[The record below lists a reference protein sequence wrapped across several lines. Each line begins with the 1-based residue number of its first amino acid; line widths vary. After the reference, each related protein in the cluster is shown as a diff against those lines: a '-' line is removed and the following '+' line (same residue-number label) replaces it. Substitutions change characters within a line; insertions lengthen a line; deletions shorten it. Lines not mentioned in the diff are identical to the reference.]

1 MNKVAHEQGSHMKSS
16 SQSSLL
22 TQQRFL
28 PYFITQFLGAFNDNI
43 FKNVLLLFVAFAS
56 VDTLPISSNLFINLA
71 AGLFILPFFLFSAL
85 AGVLADKYEKS
96 WFIRK
101 VKLLEI
107 LIMSLGAIGF
117 IYESYGILLLLLFLM
132 GTQSAFFGPVK
143 YALLPQQLE
152 PKELVSGNALVET
165 GTFLAILIGT
175 LGAGLIAS
183 HESAK
188 IVAAVCIVLF
198 AVMGYGAS
206 CFIPNAPSNAPD
218 MKIKWRPIAL
228 TRQTLKIAKK
238 DRPTFQA
245 LMAISWFWFL
255 GAAYLTQFPN
265 FTKIHLN
272 GTESAVAFLL
282 ALFSVGIAIGSLACD
297 KLSNHRIEIGIV
309 PMGSFG
315 ISLFGLLM
323 ALAVPENLPQFE
335 SFNQFVGHSELW
347 PLFAYLLL
355 LGISGGIFIVPLY
368 ALMQFRAEPNERAQ
382 VIAGLNIYNSLF
394 MVGSAVLGIV
404 CLSLLEL
411 NIVEL
416 FILLAAMNTLVVLYL
431 VYQVPIYAFRFFTW
445 VVTHTMYRV
454 KHKNLHHL
462 PEKGGAL
469 IICNHV
475 SYMDALL
482 LSAVC
487 PRLIR
492 FVMEEDYAKL
502 PPIRRFLKRAGV
514 IPISATNRRSI
525 RNAFNE
531 VEQALHD
538 GHIVC
543 IFPEGRLTSDGEIG
557 EFMRGMELII
567 KRSPV
572 PVIPMALK
580 GLWGSY
586 FSRFKGR
593 ACKGLPTRF
602 WTKLEI
608 EAGDAIDPKQA
619 SCEVLRQKVI
629 EIRGDFR

>member
-1 MNKVAHEQGSHMKSS
+1 MNNS

-22 TQQRFL
+22 TQKRFL

-56 VDTLPISSNLFINLA
+56 VDTLPISSNLFINVA

-101 VKLLEI
+101 VKLLEVV
-107 LIMSLGAIGF
+107 IMSLGAISF

-152 PKELVSGNALVET
+152 TKELVSGNALVET

-175 LGAGLIAS
+175 LGAGIIAS
-183 HESAK
+183 EENAK
-188 IVAAVCIVLF
+188 LVAAICIVSF
-198 AVMGYGAS
+198 AVLGYVSS
-206 CFIPNAPSNAPD
+206 CFIPKAPSNAPD
-218 MKIKWRPIAL
+218 LKVKWQPIKL
-228 TRQTLKIAKK
+228 TKATLAIAKK

-245 LMAISWFWFL
+245 LMSISWFWFL
-255 GAAYLTQFPN
+255 GATYLTQFPN
-265 FTKIHLN
+265 FTKLHLN
-272 GTESAVAFLL
+272 GTESSVAFLL

-309 PMGSFG
+309 PMGSLG
-315 ISLFGLLM
+315 ISIFGLLM
-323 ALAVPENLPQFE
+323 ATSIPESLPGFG
-335 SFNQFVGHSELW
+335 SFQQFVTYSELW

-368 ALMQFRAEPNERAQ
+368 SLMQLRAKPDERAQ

-394 MVGSAVLGIV
+394 MVGSAVMGSV
-404 CLSLLEL
+404 CLSVLEL
-411 NIVEL
+411 SIPQL
-416 FILLAAMNTLVVLYL
+416 FVLLALLNTFVMLYL
-431 VYQVPIYAFRFFTW
+431 FYQVPIYAFRFFTW

-454 KHKNLHHL
+454 KHKNLHNL
-462 PEKGGAL
+462 PEDGGAL
-469 IICNHV
+469 IVCNHV

-502 PPIRRFLKRAGV
+502 PPLRRFLKRAGV
-514 IPISATNRRSI
+514 IPISSTNRRSI

-531 VEQALHD
+531 VEQALHE

-543 IFPEGRLTSDGEIG
+543 IFPEGKLTSDGEVA

-567 KRSPV
+567 RRSPV

-586 FSRFKGR
+586 FSRYKGR

-608 EAGDAIDPKQA
+608 EAGEPISPTDA
-619 SCEVLRQKVI
+619 SCETLRQAVAAL
-629 EIRGDFR
+629 RGSQR

>member
-1 MNKVAHEQGSHMKSS
+1 MNNSSH
-16 SQSSLL
+16 SSLL
-22 TQQRFL
+22 TQKRFL

-56 VDTLPISSNLFINLA
+56 IDTLPISSNLFINLA

-101 VKLLEI
+101 VKLLEV
-107 LIMSLGAIGF
+107 LIMSLGAVGF

-152 PKELVSGNALVET
+152 TKELVTGNALVET

-175 LGAGLIAS
+175 LGAGVIAS
-183 HESAK
+183 EESSK
-188 IVAAVCIVLF
+188 LIAAVCIVLF
-198 AVMGYGAS
+198 AVLGYVSS
-206 CFIPNAPSNAPD
+206 CFIPEAPSNAPD
-218 MKIKWRPIAL
+218 LKVKWQPVKL
-228 TRQTLKIAKK
+228 TRTTLTIAKK

-245 LMAISWFWFL
+245 LMSISWFWFL

-265 FTKIHLN
+265 FTKLHLN
-272 GTESAVAFLL
+272 GTESSVAFLL

-309 PMGSFG
+309 PIGSLG
-315 ISLFGLLM
+315 ISIFGLLM
-323 ALAVPENLPQFE
+323 AISIPESLPDFS
-335 SFNQFVGHSELW
+335 SFHQFVTYSELW
-347 PLFAYLLL
+347 PLFFHLLL

-368 ALMQFRAEPNERAQ
+368 SLMQLRAKPNERAQ

-394 MVGSAVLGIV
+394 MVGSAVLGII
-404 CLSLLEL
+404 CLTVLEL
-411 NIVEL
+411 SIPQL
-416 FILLAAMNTLVVLYL
+416 FVLLALFNTLVVFYL
-431 VYQVPIYAFRFFTW
+431 FYQVPIYAFRFFTW

-469 IICNHV
+469 IVCNHV

-502 PPIRRFLKRAGV
+502 PPLRRFLRRAGV
-514 IPISATNRRSI
+514 IPISSTNRSSM
-525 RNAFNE
+525 RNAFKD
-531 VEQALHD
+531 VEDVLRE

-543 IFPEGRLTSDGEIG
+543 IFPEGKLTSDGEVA

-567 KRSPV
+567 RRSPV

-608 EAGDAIDPKQA
+608 EAGEPILPKDAN
-619 SCEVLRQKVI
+619 CETLRQAVADL
-629 EIRGDFR
+629 RGSNR

>member
-1 MNKVAHEQGSHMKSS
+1 MNNS

-22 TQQRFL
+22 TQKRFL

-101 VKLLEI
+101 VKLLEVV
-107 LIMSLGAIGF
+107 IMSLGAIGF

-152 PKELVSGNALVET
+152 TKELVSGNALVET

-175 LGAGLIAS
+175 LGAGIIAS
-183 HESAK
+183 EESAK
-188 IVAAVCIVLF
+188 LVAAICIVSF
-198 AVMGYGAS
+198 AVLGYVSS
-206 CFIPNAPSNAPD
+206 CFIPEAPSNAPD
-218 MKIKWRPIAL
+218 LKVKWQPIKL
-228 TRQTLKIAKK
+228 TKATLAIAKK

-245 LMAISWFWFL
+245 LMSISWFWFL
-255 GAAYLTQFPN
+255 GATYLTQFPN
-265 FTKIHLN
+265 FTKLHLN
-272 GTESAVAFLL
+272 GTESSVAFLL

-309 PMGSFG
+309 PMGSLG
-315 ISLFGLLM
+315 ISIFGLLM
-323 ALAVPENLPQFE
+323 AASTPESLPEFS
-335 SFNQFVGHSELW
+335 SFQQFVTHSELW

-368 ALMQFRAEPNERAQ
+368 SLMQLRAKPDERAQ

-394 MVGSAVLGIV
+394 MVGSAVMGIV
-404 CLSLLEL
+404 CLSVLEL
-411 NIVEL
+411 SIPQL
-416 FILLAAMNTLVVLYL
+416 FVLLALLNTFVMLYL
-431 VYQVPIYAFRFFTW
+431 FYQVPIYAFRFFTW

-454 KHKNLHHL
+454 KHKNLHNL
-462 PEKGGAL
+462 PENGGAL
-469 IICNHV
+469 IVCNHV

-502 PPIRRFLKRAGV
+502 PPLRRFLKRAGV
-514 IPISATNRRSI
+514 IPISSTNRRSI

-531 VEQALHD
+531 VEQALHE

-543 IFPEGRLTSDGEIG
+543 IFPEGKLTSDGEVA

-567 KRSPV
+567 RRSPV

-586 FSRFKGR
+586 FSRYKGR

-608 EAGDAIDPKQA
+608 ETGEPISPADA
-619 SCEVLRQKVI
+619 SCETLHQAVADLRGSQ
-629 EIRGDFR
+629 R

>member
-1 MNKVAHEQGSHMKSS
+1 MNNS

-22 TQQRFL
+22 TQKRFL

-101 VKLLEI
+101 VKLLEVV
-107 LIMSLGAIGF
+107 IMSLGAIGF

-152 PKELVSGNALVET
+152 TKELVSGNALVET

-175 LGAGLIAS
+175 LGAGIIAS
-183 HESAK
+183 EESAK
-188 IVAAVCIVLF
+188 LVAAICIVSF
-198 AVMGYGAS
+198 AVLGYVSS
-206 CFIPNAPSNAPD
+206 CFIPEAPSNAPD
-218 MKIKWRPIAL
+218 LKVKWQPIKL
-228 TRQTLKIAKK
+228 TKATLAIAKK

-245 LMAISWFWFL
+245 LMSISWFWFL
-255 GAAYLTQFPN
+255 GATYLTQFPN
-265 FTKIHLN
+265 FTKLHLN
-272 GTESAVAFLL
+272 GTESSVAFLL

-309 PMGSFG
+309 PMGSLG
-315 ISLFGLLM
+315 ISIFGLLM
-323 ALAVPENLPQFE
+323 AASTPESLPEFS
-335 SFNQFVGHSELW
+335 SFQQFVTHSELW

-368 ALMQFRAEPNERAQ
+368 SLMQLRAKPDERAQ

-394 MVGSAVLGIV
+394 MVGSAVMGIV
-404 CLSLLEL
+404 CLSVLEL
-411 NIVEL
+411 SIPQL
-416 FILLAAMNTLVVLYL
+416 FVLLALLNTFVMLYL
-431 VYQVPIYAFRFFTW
+431 FYQVPIYAFRFFTW

-454 KHKNLHHL
+454 KHKNLHNL
-462 PEKGGAL
+462 PENGGAL
-469 IICNHV
+469 IVCNHV

-502 PPIRRFLKRAGV
+502 PPLRRFLKRAGV
-514 IPISATNRRSI
+514 IPISSTNRRSI

-531 VEQALHD
+531 VEQALHE

-543 IFPEGRLTSDGEIG
+543 IFPEGKLTSDGEVA

-567 KRSPV
+567 RRSPV

-586 FSRFKGR
+586 FSRYKGR
-593 ACKGLPTRF
+593 ACKGLPARF

-608 EAGDAIDPKQA
+608 EAGEPISPADA
-619 SCEVLRQKVI
+619 SCETLRQAVADL
-629 EIRGDFR
+629 RGSQR

>member
-1 MNKVAHEQGSHMKSS
+1 MNND

-22 TQQRFL
+22 TQKRFL

-101 VKLLEI
+101 VKLLEVV
-107 LIMSLGAIGF
+107 IMSLGAIGF
-117 IYESYGILLLLLFLM
+117 IYESYAILLLLLFLM

-152 PKELVSGNALVET
+152 SKELVSGNALVET

-175 LGAGLIAS
+175 LGAGIIAS
-183 HESAK
+183 EENSK
-188 IVAAVCIVLF
+188 LIAAVCIVTF
-198 AVMGYGAS
+198 AVLGYLAS
-206 CFIPNAPSNAPD
+206 YFIPEAPSNAPD
-218 MKIKWRPIAL
+218 LKVKWQPISL
-228 TRQTLKIAKK
+228 TRQTLAIAKK

-255 GAAYLTQFPN
+255 GATYLTQFPN
-265 FTKIHLN
+265 FTKVYLN

-309 PMGSFG
+309 PMGSLG
-315 ISLFGLLM
+315 ISIFGFLM
-323 ALAVPENLPQFE
+323 AVSIPEALPDFD
-335 SFNQFVGHSELW
+335 SFKSFVSYSELW

-355 LGISGGIFIVPLY
+355 LGMSGGIFIVPLY
-368 ALMQFRAEPNERAQ
+368 SLMQFRAKPTERAQ

-404 CLSLLEL
+404 FLSVLQLS
-411 NIVEL
+411 IPQL
-416 FILLAAMNTLVVLYL
+416 FALLAVFNTLVMFALF
-431 VYQVPIYAFRFFTW
+431 YQVPIYAFRFFTW

-454 KHKNLHHL
+454 KHKNLHNL

-469 IICNHV
+469 IVCNHV

-502 PPIRRFLKRAGV
+502 PPLRRFLKRAGV
-514 IPISATNRRSI
+514 IPISATNRSSI
-525 RNAFNE
+525 RNAFKE
-531 VEQALHD
+531 VERALHE

-543 IFPEGRLTSDGEIG
+543 IFPEGKLTSDGEVA

-567 KRSPV
+567 RRSPV

-586 FSRFKGR
+586 FSRFKGS
-593 ACKGLPTRF
+593 ACKGLPNRF
-602 WTKLEI
+602 WTKIEI
-608 EAGDAIDPKQA
+608 EAGKPILPKDT
-619 SCEVLRQKVI
+619 SCETLRQSVA
-629 EIRGDFR
+629 ELRGPLR

>member
-1 MNKVAHEQGSHMKSS
+1 MNNS

-22 TQQRFL
+22 TQKRFL

-101 VKLLEI
+101 VKLLEVV
-107 LIMSLGAIGF
+107 IMSLGAIGF

-152 PKELVSGNALVET
+152 TKELVSGNALVET

-175 LGAGLIAS
+175 LGAGIIAS
-183 HESAK
+183 EESAK
-188 IVAAVCIVLF
+188 LIAAVCIVLF
-198 AVMGYGAS
+198 AVLGYVSS
-206 CFIPNAPSNAPD
+206 CFIPLAPSNAPD
-218 MKIKWRPIAL
+218 LKVKWQPVKL
-228 TRQTLKIAKK
+228 TRATLAIAKK
-238 DRPTFQA
+238 DHPTFQA
-245 LMAISWFWFL
+245 LMSISWFWFL

-265 FTKIHLN
+265 FTKLHLN
-272 GTESAVAFLL
+272 GTESSVAFLL

-309 PMGSFG
+309 PMGSLG
-315 ISLFGLLM
+315 ISIFGLLM
-323 ALAVPENLPQFE
+323 AISIPESLP
-335 SFNQFVGHSELW
+335 SFRSFHQFVAYSELW

-355 LGISGGIFIVPLY
+355 LGISGGSFIVPLY
-368 ALMQFRAEPNERAQ
+368 SLMQLRAKPDERAQ

-404 CLSLLEL
+404 CLSVLEL
-411 NIVEL
+411 SIPQL
-416 FILLAAMNTLVVLYL
+416 FVLLAVGNTLVMLYL
-431 VYQVPIYAFRFFTW
+431 FYQVPIYAFRFFTW

-469 IICNHV
+469 IVCNHV

-492 FVMEEDYAKL
+492 FVMEEDYTKL

-514 IPISATNRRSI
+514 IPISATNRSSI
-525 RNAFNE
+525 RNAFKE
-531 VEQALHD
+531 VERALHE

-543 IFPEGRLTSDGEIG
+543 IFPEGKLTSDGEVA

-586 FSRFKGR
+586 FSRYKGR

-602 WTKLEI
+602 WSKLEI
-608 EAGDAIDPKQA
+608 EACEPISPKQA
-619 SCEVLRQKVI
+619 SCETLRQSVSDL
-629 EIRGDFR
+629 RGSLR

>member
-1 MNKVAHEQGSHMKSS
+1 MNNS

-22 TQQRFL
+22 TQKRFL

-101 VKLLEI
+101 VKLLEVV
-107 LIMSLGAIGF
+107 IMSLGAIGF
-117 IYESYGILLLLLFLM
+117 IYESYSILLLLLFLM

-152 PKELVSGNALVET
+152 TKELVSGNALVET

-175 LGAGLIAS
+175 LGAGIIAS
-183 HESAK
+183 EESAK
-188 IVAAVCIVLF
+188 LVAAICIVSF
-198 AVMGYGAS
+198 AVLGYVSS
-206 CFIPNAPSNAPD
+206 CFIPEAPSNAPD
-218 MKIKWRPIAL
+218 LKVKWQPIKL
-228 TRQTLKIAKK
+228 TKATLAIAKK

-245 LMAISWFWFL
+245 LMSISWFWFL
-255 GAAYLTQFPN
+255 GATYLTQFPN
-265 FTKIHLN
+265 FTKLHLN
-272 GTESAVAFLL
+272 GTESSVAFLL

-309 PMGSFG
+309 PMGSLG
-315 ISLFGLLM
+315 ISIFGLLM
-323 ALAVPENLPQFE
+323 AASTPESLPEFS
-335 SFNQFVGHSELW
+335 SFQQFVTHSELW

-368 ALMQFRAEPNERAQ
+368 SLMQLRAKPDERAQ

-394 MVGSAVLGIV
+394 MVGSAVMGIV
-404 CLSLLEL
+404 CLSVLEL
-411 NIVEL
+411 SIPQL
-416 FILLAAMNTLVVLYL
+416 FVLLALLNTFVMLYL
-431 VYQVPIYAFRFFTW
+431 FYQVPIYAFRFFTW

-454 KHKNLHHL
+454 KHKNLHNL
-462 PEKGGAL
+462 PENGGAL
-469 IICNHV
+469 IVCNHV

-502 PPIRRFLKRAGV
+502 PPLRRFLKRAGV
-514 IPISATNRRSI
+514 IPISSTNRRSI

-531 VEQALHD
+531 VEQALHE

-543 IFPEGRLTSDGEIG
+543 IFPEGKLTSDGEVA

-567 KRSPV
+567 RRSPV

-586 FSRFKGR
+586 FSRYKGR
-593 ACKGLPTRF
+593 ACKGLPARF

-608 EAGDAIDPKQA
+608 EAGEPISPADA
-619 SCEVLRQKVI
+619 SCETLRQAVADL
-629 EIRGDFR
+629 RGSQR

>member
-1 MNKVAHEQGSHMKSS
+1 MNNS

-22 TQQRFL
+22 TQKRFL

-101 VKLLEI
+101 VKLLEVV
-107 LIMSLGAIGF
+107 IMSLGAIGF

-152 PKELVSGNALVET
+152 TKELVSGNALVET

-175 LGAGLIAS
+175 LGAGIIAS
-183 HESAK
+183 EEEAK
-188 IVAAVCIVLF
+188 LIAAVCIVSF
-198 AVMGYGAS
+198 AVLGYLSS
-206 CFIPNAPSNAPD
+206 CFIPQAPSNAPD
-218 MKIKWRPIAL
+218 LTVKWQPIKL
-228 TRQTLKIAKK
+228 TRATLAIAKK

-245 LMAISWFWFL
+245 LMSISWFWFL

-265 FTKIHLN
+265 FTKLHLN
-272 GTESAVAFLL
+272 GTESSVAFLL

-309 PMGSFG
+309 PMGSLG
-315 ISLFGLLM
+315 ISIFGLLM
-323 ALAVPENLPQFE
+323 AISIPESLPNFN
-335 SFNQFVGHSELW
+335 SFHQFVMYSELW

-368 ALMQFRAEPNERAQ
+368 SLMQLRAKPDERAQ

-404 CLSLLEL
+404 CLSVLEL
-411 NIVEL
+411 SIPQL
-416 FILLAAMNTLVVLYL
+416 FVLLALGNTLVMLYL
-431 VYQVPIYAFRFFTW
+431 FHQVPIYAFRFFTW

-454 KHKNLHHL
+454 KHKNLQHL

-469 IICNHV
+469 IVCNHV

-492 FVMEEDYAKL
+492 FVMEEEYTKL

-514 IPISATNRRSI
+514 IPISATNRSSI
-525 RNAFNE
+525 RNAFKE
-531 VEQALHD
+531 VERALHE

-543 IFPEGRLTSDGEIG
+543 IFPEGKLTSDGEVA

-586 FSRFKGR
+586 FSRYKGR

-608 EAGDAIDPKQA
+608 EAGEPISPKEA
-619 SCEVLRQKVI
+619 SCETLRQSVSNL
-629 EIRGDFR
+629 RGTLR

>member
-1 MNKVAHEQGSHMKSS
+1 MNNS

-22 TQQRFL
+22 TQKRFL

-101 VKLLEI
+101 VKLLEVV
-107 LIMSLGAIGF
+107 IMSLGAIGF

-152 PKELVSGNALVET
+152 TKELVSGNALVET

-175 LGAGLIAS
+175 LGAGIIAS
-183 HESAK
+183 EESAK
-188 IVAAVCIVLF
+188 LVAAICIVSF
-198 AVMGYGAS
+198 AVLGYVSS
-206 CFIPNAPSNAPD
+206 CFIPKAPSNAPD
-218 MKIKWRPIAL
+218 LKVKWQPIKL
-228 TRQTLKIAKK
+228 TQATLAIAKK
-238 DRPTFQA
+238 DHPTFQA
-245 LMAISWFWFL
+245 LMSISWFWFL
-255 GAAYLTQFPN
+255 GATYLTQFPN
-265 FTKIHLN
+265 FTKLHLN
-272 GTESAVAFLL
+272 GTESSVAFLL

-309 PMGSFG
+309 PMGSLG

-323 ALAVPENLPQFE
+323 ATSIPDSLPEFS
-335 SFNQFVGHSELW
+335 SFQQFVTYSELW

-368 ALMQFRAEPNERAQ
+368 SLMQLRAKPDERAQ

-394 MVGSAVLGIV
+394 MVGSAVMGIV
-404 CLSLLEL
+404 CLSVLERS
-411 NIVEL
+411 IPQL
-416 FILLAAMNTLVVLYL
+416 FILLALLNTLVMLYL
-431 VYQVPIYAFRFFTW
+431 FYQVPIYAFRFFTW

-454 KHKNLHHL
+454 KHKNLHNL
-462 PEKGGAL
+462 PEDGGAL
-469 IICNHV
+469 IVCNHV

-502 PPIRRFLKRAGV
+502 PPLRRFLKRAGV
-514 IPISATNRRSI
+514 IPISSTNRRSI

-531 VEQALHD
+531 VEQALHE

-543 IFPEGRLTSDGEIG
+543 IFPEGKLTSDGEVA

-567 KRSPV
+567 RRSPV
-572 PVIPMALK
+572 AVIPMALK

-586 FSRFKGR
+586 FSRYKGR

-608 EAGDAIDPKQA
+608 EAGEPISPTDA
-619 SCEVLRQKVI
+619 SCETLRQAVADL
-629 EIRGDFR
+629 RGSQR

>member
-1 MNKVAHEQGSHMKSS
+1 MNNS

-22 TQQRFL
+22 TQKRFL

-71 AGLFILPFFLFSAL
+71 AGLLILPFFLFSAL

-101 VKLLEI
+101 VKLLEVV
-107 LIMSLGAIGF
+107 IMSLGAIGF

-152 PKELVSGNALVET
+152 TKELVSGNALVET

-175 LGAGLIAS
+175 LGAGIIAS
-183 HESAK
+183 EESAK
-188 IVAAVCIVLF
+188 LVAAICIVSF
-198 AVMGYGAS
+198 AVLGYVSS
-206 CFIPNAPSNAPD
+206 CFIPEAPSNAPD
-218 MKIKWRPIAL
+218 LKVKWQPIKL
-228 TRQTLKIAKK
+228 TKATLAIAKK

-245 LMAISWFWFL
+245 LMSISWFWFL
-255 GAAYLTQFPN
+255 GATYLTQFPN
-265 FTKIHLN
+265 FTKLHLN
-272 GTESAVAFLL
+272 GTESSVAFLL

-309 PMGSFG
+309 PMGSLG
-315 ISLFGLLM
+315 ISIFGLLM
-323 ALAVPENLPQFE
+323 ATSIPESLPEFG
-335 SFNQFVGHSELW
+335 SFQQFVTYSELW

-368 ALMQFRAEPNERAQ
+368 SLMQLRAKPDERAQ

-394 MVGSAVLGIV
+394 MVGSAVMGIV
-404 CLSLLEL
+404 CLSVLEL
-411 NIVEL
+411 SIPQL
-416 FILLAAMNTLVVLYL
+416 FVLLALLNTFVMLYL
-431 VYQVPIYAFRFFTW
+431 FYQVPIYAFRFFTW

-454 KHKNLHHL
+454 KHKNLHNL
-462 PEKGGAL
+462 PENGGAL
-469 IICNHV
+469 IVCNHV

-502 PPIRRFLKRAGV
+502 PPLRRFLKRAGV
-514 IPISATNRRSI
+514 IPISSTNRRSI

-531 VEQALHD
+531 VEQALHE

-543 IFPEGRLTSDGEIG
+543 IFPEGKLTSDGEVA

-567 KRSPV
+567 RRSPV

-586 FSRFKGR
+586 FSRYKGR

-608 EAGDAIDPKQA
+608 ETGEPISPADA
-619 SCEVLRQKVI
+619 SCETLRQAVADL
-629 EIRGDFR
+629 RGSQR

>member
-1 MNKVAHEQGSHMKSS
+1 MNNS

-22 TQQRFL
+22 TQKRFL

-56 VDTLPISSNLFINLA
+56 VGTLPISSNLFINLA

-101 VKLLEI
+101 VKLLEVV
-107 LIMSLGAIGF
+107 IMSLGAIGF

-152 PKELVSGNALVET
+152 TKELVSGNALVET

-175 LGAGLIAS
+175 LGAGIIAS
-183 HESAK
+183 EESAK
-188 IVAAVCIVLF
+188 LVAAICIVSF
-198 AVMGYGAS
+198 AVLGYVSS
-206 CFIPNAPSNAPD
+206 CFIPEAPSNAPD
-218 MKIKWRPIAL
+218 LKVKWQPIKL
-228 TRQTLKIAKK
+228 TKATLTIAKK

-245 LMAISWFWFL
+245 LMSISWFWFL
-255 GAAYLTQFPN
+255 GATYLTQFPN
-265 FTKIHLN
+265 FTKLHLN
-272 GTESAVAFLL
+272 GTESSVAFLL

-309 PMGSFG
+309 PMGSLG
-315 ISLFGLLM
+315 ISIFGLLM
-323 ALAVPENLPQFE
+323 ATSIPESLPEFG
-335 SFNQFVGHSELW
+335 SFQQFVTYSELW

-368 ALMQFRAEPNERAQ
+368 SLMQLRAKPDERAQ

-394 MVGSAVLGIV
+394 MVGSAVMGIV
-404 CLSLLEL
+404 CLSVLEL
-411 NIVEL
+411 SIPQL
-416 FILLAAMNTLVVLYL
+416 FILLALLNTFVMLYL
-431 VYQVPIYAFRFFTW
+431 FYQVPIYAFRFFTW

-454 KHKNLHHL
+454 KHKNLHNL
-462 PEKGGAL
+462 PENGGAL
-469 IICNHV
+469 IVCNHV

-502 PPIRRFLKRAGV
+502 PPLRRFLKRAGV
-514 IPISATNRRSI
+514 IPISSTNRRSI

-531 VEQALHD
+531 VEQALHE

-543 IFPEGRLTSDGEIG
+543 IFPEGKLTSDGEVA

-567 KRSPV
+567 RRSPV

-586 FSRFKGR
+586 FSRYKGR

-608 EAGDAIDPKQA
+608 EAGEPISPTDA
-619 SCEVLRQKVI
+619 SCETLRQAVADL
-629 EIRGDFR
+629 RGSQR

>member
-1 MNKVAHEQGSHMKSS
+1 MNSS

-22 TQQRFL
+22 TQKRFL

-43 FKNVLLLFVAFAS
+43 FKNVLLLFVAFAN
-56 VDTLPISSNLFINLA
+56 VDTLPISSNLFINVA

-101 VKLLEI
+101 VKLLEVV
-107 LIMSLGAIGF
+107 IMSLGAIGF

-132 GTQSAFFGPVK
+132 GTQSALFGPVK

-152 PKELVSGNALVET
+152 TKELVSGNALVET

-175 LGAGLIAS
+175 LGAGIIAS
-183 HESAK
+183 EENAK
-188 IVAAVCIVLF
+188 LVAAICIVSF
-198 AVMGYGAS
+198 AVLGYVSS
-206 CFIPNAPSNAPD
+206 CFIPLAPSNAPD
-218 MKIKWRPIAL
+218 LKVKWQPIKL
-228 TRQTLKIAKK
+228 TKATLAIAKK

-245 LMAISWFWFL
+245 LMSISWFWFL
-255 GAAYLTQFPN
+255 GATYLTQFPN
-265 FTKIHLN
+265 FTKLHLN
-272 GTESAVAFLL
+272 GTESSVAFLL

-309 PMGSFG
+309 PMGSLG
-315 ISLFGLLM
+315 ISIFGLLM
-323 ALAVPENLPQFE
+323 ATSIPESLPEFG
-335 SFNQFVGHSELW
+335 SFQQFVTYSELW

-368 ALMQFRAEPNERAQ
+368 SLMQLRAKPDERAQ

-394 MVGSAVLGIV
+394 MVGSAVMGIV
-404 CLSLLEL
+404 CLSVLEL
-411 NIVEL
+411 SIPQL
-416 FILLAAMNTLVVLYL
+416 FVLLALLNTFVMLYL
-431 VYQVPIYAFRFFTW
+431 FYQVPIYAFRFFTW

-454 KHKNLHHL
+454 KHKNLHNL
-462 PEKGGAL
+462 PENGGAL
-469 IICNHV
+469 IVCNHV

-502 PPIRRFLKRAGV
+502 PPLRRFLKRAGV
-514 IPISATNRRSI
+514 IPISSTNRRSI

-531 VEQALHD
+531 VEQALHE

-543 IFPEGRLTSDGEIG
+543 IFPEGKLTSDGEVA

-567 KRSPV
+567 RRSPV

-586 FSRFKGR
+586 FSRYKGR

-608 EAGDAIDPKQA
+608 EAGELISPTDA
-619 SCEVLRQKVI
+619 SCETLRQTVSDL
-629 EIRGDFR
+629 RGSQR

>member
-1 MNKVAHEQGSHMKSS
+1 MNNSR
-16 SQSSLL
+16 QSSLL
-22 TQQRFL
+22 TQKRFL

-56 VDTLPISSNLFINLA
+56 VDTLPTSSNLFINLA

-101 VKLLEI
+101 VKLLEVV
-107 LIMSLGAIGF
+107 IMSLGAIGF

-152 PKELVSGNALVET
+152 TKELVSGNALVET

-175 LGAGLIAS
+175 LGAGIIAS
-183 HESAK
+183 EENAK
-188 IVAAVCIVLF
+188 LVAAICIVSF
-198 AVMGYGAS
+198 AVLGYVSS
-206 CFIPNAPSNAPD
+206 CFIPLAPSNAPD
-218 MKIKWRPIAL
+218 LKVKWQPIKL
-228 TRQTLKIAKK
+228 TKATLAIAKK

-245 LMAISWFWFL
+245 LMSISWFWFL
-255 GAAYLTQFPN
+255 GATYLTQFPN
-265 FTKIHLN
+265 FTKLHLN
-272 GTESAVAFLL
+272 GTESSVAFLL

-309 PMGSFG
+309 PMGSLG
-315 ISLFGLLM
+315 ISIFGLLM
-323 ALAVPENLPQFE
+323 ATSIPESLPEFG
-335 SFNQFVGHSELW
+335 SFQQFVTYSELW

-368 ALMQFRAEPNERAQ
+368 SLMQLRAKPDERAQ

-394 MVGSAVLGIV
+394 MVGSAVMGIV
-404 CLSLLEL
+404 CLSVLEL
-411 NIVEL
+411 SIPQL
-416 FILLAAMNTLVVLYL
+416 FVLLALLNTFVMLYL
-431 VYQVPIYAFRFFTW
+431 FYQVPIYAFRFFTW

-454 KHKNLHHL
+454 KHKNLHNL
-462 PEKGGAL
+462 PENGGAL
-469 IICNHV
+469 IVCNHV

-502 PPIRRFLKRAGV
+502 PPLRRFLKRAGV
-514 IPISATNRRSI
+514 IPISSTNRRSI

-531 VEQALHD
+531 VEQALHE

-543 IFPEGRLTSDGEIG
+543 IFPEGKLTSDGEVA

-567 KRSPV
+567 RRSPV
-572 PVIPMALK
+572 PVIPIALK

-586 FSRFKGR
+586 FSRYKGR

-608 EAGDAIDPKQA
+608 EAGEPISPADA
-619 SCEVLRQKVI
+619 SCETLRQAVADL
-629 EIRGDFR
+629 RGSQR